1 MKARQGLLFGAGLVV
16 LLAVAAAFIWLLRPD
31 QHGQKGHLVVNGTV
45 DIRQVNLAFKVPG
58 RIETLAFDEGD
69 RVRAG
74 DLLASLE
81 PQDYQNE
88 IALAEARAS
97 QRSAVLAALVAGSR
111 PEEIEQARARLAE
124 AESALSI
131 SQATLDRVEHLAER
145 GFASRQTRD
154 EALSR
159 RNRAA
164 AQRQAAVEGL
174 TLARQG
180 PRREEIQQGRAALGA
195 EQAAAALARQR
206 LVDANL
212 YAPADGIILTRARE
226 IGAIVGP
233 GDTVFTLAHA
243 APMWIRAYI
252 EEPDLER
259 VDIAA
264 AVTVVSE
271 GGREFPGHIAYISP
285 TAEFT
290 PRSVETREQRTSLVY
305 RIRVRVE
312 DGEDILKQG
321 MPVSI
326 IVPRNVRER

>member
-1 MKARQGLLFGAGLVV
+1 MIARKRLSIV
-16 LLAVAAAFIWLLRPD
+16 LGSLTLVAAVVAVFWLLRPNPH
-31 QHGQKGHLVVNGTV
+31 QEEGHLVLSGNV

-58 RIETLAFDEGD
+58 RIAALAFDEGD
-69 RVRAG
+69 RVKAG

-88 IALAEARAS
+88 IALAQARAS
-97 QRSAVLAALVAGSR
+97 QRSAVLAALEAGSR
-111 PEEIEQARARLAE
+111 PEEIEQARARVAE
-124 AESALSI
+124 AESALSVA
-131 SQATLDRVEHLAER
+131 QATLDRVEHLAER

-154 EALSR
+154 EALSQ

-164 AQRQAAVEGL
+164 AQRQAAIEGL

-212 YAPADGIILTRARE
+212 YAPTDGIILTRARE
-226 IGAIVGP
+226 PGAIVSP
-233 GDTVFTLAHA
+233 GETVFTLAHST
-243 APMWIRAYI
+243 PMWIRAYI

-259 VDIAA
+259 VDIGV
-264 AVTVVSE
+264 AVTVVTE
-271 GGREFPGHIAYISP
+271 GAREFSGRIAYISP

-290 PRSVETREQRTSLVY
+290 PKSVETREQRTSLVY

-326 IVPRNVRER
+326 IVPRPMRER